1 MRSAEIKDI
10 ADRADAAR
18 AVESAGIKGN
28 SKPFHVAIIGAGIAG
43 LGAAYQ
49 LKRAAD
55 AGHNISYSVYES
67 DARVGGQLW
76 TDRPPLPCGGTAI
89 ADGGSD
95 SYLSR
100 KTASMS
106 RVARYMGTEDEL
118 IGTDESKKQ
127 TFIVKGGKLVPLP
140 DGIMMFA
147 PTKILPM
154 ATTKL
159 YSWPAKFRMALDI
172 IMPRRKRA
180 QGEDE
185 SIGSLVRRRLGNEC
199 YERLAEPLTGGIN
212 GSDPDTMSTLGTY
225 PMLLEM
231 EEKYGSLILGFLA
244 QRKMVE
250 EMKKKHPPRPGK
262 PASTFFSSSKKG
274 LDDYTNSMAKAIGE
288 ENIYLSTPVS
298 AIKRNADGKYELTI
312 SDEANTEIIRYSG
325 IQHDEAGNQIAEDTD
340 VVRSG
345 GYEGHPPRP
354 RRTVD
359 ALSELPPAE
368 CVGVPPISST
378 TALTDEIAAKEMRG
392 DSASSAA
399 TACLKDDACCCEDIA
414 EHLLSPLQRKVRADA
429 VVITSPAWT
438 AGELLEDLAP
448 EAAEILSNIPHSS
461 CATIITA
468 WNKDDADFDKNW
480 HGILAPGI
488 ERQAVTGIS
497 LMSSKWAGRAPDN
510 SILLRGFVGGA
521 RDDSTHNLPDEE
533 LIELCR
539 KTYVDLLGL
548 KPDAKPTYA
557 KVFRFPRAM
566 PQYIVGHND
575 RMDVLNNYMSQ
586 QVGLSL
592 GGAAYTGVGVPNC
605 MESGEAAA
613 RKVMQEVGI
622 DYADPV
628 EKRRGPGGPR

>member
-1 MRSAEIKDI
+1 MSSGK
-10 ADRADAAR
+10 
-18 AVESAGIKGN
+18 
-28 SKPFHVAIIGAGIAG
+28 KPLHVAVIGAGIAG

-55 AGHNISYSVYES
+55 AGHDITYTVYES
-67 DARVGGQLW
+67 DARIGGQLW
-76 TDRPPLPCGGTAI
+76 TDRSVLPCGGIAI

-100 KTASMS
+100 KAASMM
-106 RVARYMGTEDEL
+106 RVARYMGTESEL

-127 TFIVKGGKLVPLP
+127 TFIVKDGKLVPLP

-180 QGEDE
+180 PEEDE

-244 QRKMVE
+244 QRKMIE
-250 EMKKKHPPRPGK
+250 GMKKRHVQQSDTSGK
-262 PASTFFSSSKKG
+262 PKRPAPTFFSSSKQG
-274 LDDYTNSMAKAIGE
+274 LDDYTSSMAKAIGKK
-288 ENIYLSTPVS
+288 NLKLNTPVTAMRHTS
-298 AIKRNADGKYELTI
+298 DGRYELTI
-312 SDEANTEIIRYSG
+312 SEEADVDIVRYSG
-325 IQHDEAGNQIAEDTD
+325 LRYDKAGNPLHSAEDAGTT
-340 VVRSG
+340 SG
-345 GYEGHPPRP
+345 VTTGHPSP
-354 RRTVD
+354 
-359 ALSELPPAE
+359 
-368 CVGVPPISST
+368 SSGK
-378 TALTDEIAAKEMRG
+378 AVI
-392 DSASSAA
+392 
-399 TACLKDDACCCEDIA
+399 
-414 EHLLSPLQRKVRADA
+414 ADA
-429 VVITSPAWT
+429 VVIAAPAWV
-438 AGELLEDLAP
+438 AGELLEDLTP

-468 WNKDDADFDKNW
+468 WSENDAPFDKNW
-480 HGILAPGI
+480 HGILAPGV
-488 ERQAVTGIS
+488 EKQAVTGIS
-497 LMSSKWAGRAPDN
+497 LMSSKWAGRAPDG
-510 SILLRGFVGGA
+510 SILIRGFVGGA
-521 RDDSTHNLPDEE
+521 RDDSTHNLPDDE

-539 KTYVDLLGL
+539 KTYVDLLGM
-548 KPDAKPTYA
+548 KAEAKPTYA

-575 RMDVLNNYMSQ
+575 RMEALNNYMKDLPG
-586 QVGLSL
+586 VSL

-605 MESGEAAA
+605 MESGEEAA
-613 RKVMQEVGI
+613 RKIMREVGI
-622 DYADPV
+622 DYTDPV
-628 EKRRGPGGPR
+628 EKHRGPGRPGS